1 MIKIDNVSIIYGKN
15 EVVKNFSLE
24 IKDGEFYTILG
35 NSGSGKTT
43 ILRGIAGLEKI
54 SRGNIWFDNKNITNM
69 DIEKRNIGFI
79 FQNYTLFPNMNV
91 HDNIAFGLKEKK
103 EKIDE
108 IVKEIA
114 KVMKIDSI
122 LYKMPHELSG
132 GQQQRV
138 AIARS
143 LVLKPKIL
151 LLDEPFSN
159 LDKRLKEQLTAE
171 VYKLNR
177 ETKTTIL
184 YVTHDQNESF
194 GYSDK
199 IVIMKDGKIQ
209 QVDTP
214 VNIYN
219 KPLNDYVA
227 EFFGKNKLEDKFIK
241 RLKLNL
247 DINKHYYIKKEDIKL
262 KNSNKKYQK
271 GKVIFEITKAIYNG
285 FYYEYEL
292 QNTIQKLRVIDFDT
306 EKTYS
311 QYVEVNID
319 PKLLI
324 EVDNGRYIIQ

>member
-1 MIKIDNVSIIYGKN
+1 MIKLNNVSINYGKY
-15 EVVKNFSLE
+15 EAIKNFSLE
-24 IKDGEFYTILG
+24 IQEGEFYTILG

-54 SRGNIWFDNKNITNM
+54 TSGDIWFDDRNVTKL
-69 DIEKRNIGFI
+69 DIEDRKIGFI

-91 HDNIAFGLKEKK
+91 YENIAFGLRDKK
-103 EKIDE
+103 ENVEKH
-108 IVKEIA
+108 VQEIA
-114 KVMKIDSI
+114 RKIQIDSV
-122 LYKMPHELSG
+122 LYKMPYELSG

-138 AIARS
+138 AIARA

-159 LDKRLKEQLTAE
+159 LDKRLKEQLIEE
-171 VYKLNR
+171 VYKLNK

-199 IVIMKDGKIQ
+199 IVIMKNGEIQ

-214 VNIYN
+214 INIYN
-219 KPLNDYVA
+219 KPSTDYVA
-227 EFFGKNKLEDKFIK
+227 DFFGKNRIDKKLIRE
-241 RLKLNL
+241 LNVKP
-247 DINKHYYIKKEDIKL
+247 DTNKNYYIKKEDIKI
-262 KNSNKKYQK
+262 KNCDSQDEENKL
-271 GKVIFEITKAIYNG
+271 IFKIDKSIYNG

-292 QNTIQKLRVIDFDT
+292 QNELQKLKVIDFNIQ
-306 EKTYS
+306 KTYS
-311 QYVEVNID
+311 KYVEVNIN

-324 EVDNGRYIIQ
+324 EVKNE

>member
-1 MIKIDNVSIIYGKN
+1 MIKLNNVSINYGKY
-15 EVVKNFSLE
+15 EAIKNFSLE
-24 IKDGEFYTILG
+24 IQEGEFYTILG

-54 SRGNIWFDNKNITNM
+54 TSGDIWFDDRNVTKL
-69 DIEKRNIGFI
+69 DIEDRKIGFI

-91 HDNIAFGLKEKK
+91 YENIAFGLRDKK
-103 EKIDE
+103 ENVEKH
-108 IVKEIA
+108 VQEIA
-114 KVMKIDSI
+114 RKIQIDSV
-122 LYKMPHELSG
+122 LYKMPYELSG

-138 AIARS
+138 AIARA

-159 LDKRLKEQLTAE
+159 LDKRLKEQLIEE
-171 VYKLNR
+171 VYKLNK

-199 IVIMKDGKIQ
+199 IVIMKNGEIQ

-214 VNIYN
+214 INIYN
-219 KPLNDYVA
+219 KPSTDYVA
-227 EFFGKNKLEDKFIK
+227 DFFGKNRIDKKLIRE
-241 RLKLNL
+241 LNVKP
-247 DINKHYYIKKEDIKL
+247 DTNKNYYIKKEDIKI
-262 KNSNKKYQK
+262 KNCDSQDEENKL
-271 GKVIFEITKAIYNG
+271 IFKIDKSIYNG

-292 QNTIQKLRVIDFDT
+292 QNELQKLKVIDFNIQ
-306 EKTYS
+306 KTYS
-311 QYVEVNID
+311 KYVEVNIN

-324 EVDNGRYIIQ
+324 EVKK